1 MTEDRTS
8 AGNLGGREADASPDA
23 EGLSR
28 LPPSASQ
35 PSFFDRL
42 AGFFG
47 QRNGSSLRDDLTDAL
62 AEPEAEGEATFS
74 PAERA
79 MLSNILRLREVRVE
93 DVMIP
98 RASMQAVEL
107 ETTIADLMLLFERS
121 GHSRMPVYKESLDD
135 PQGMVHIRDVLA
147 HITRAAQKCAPEG
160 GETEAAARLDL
171 GLVDLGLTIAEAEL
185 MRTVLF
191 VPPSMMASE
200 LMSRMQNSRTQM
212 ALVIDEYGGTD
223 GLVSLEDIVETVVGD
238 IEDEHDEEESLIT
251 VAGDGVYV
259 VDAKADIEEAADVI
273 GDDFSA
279 GEHGEY
285 VDTVGGML
293 VNALGRVPLNGE
305 VVQALPGFEF
315 QVLEADTRRVRKVR
329 IVRVDPGE
337 AASETLPAA

>member
-8 AGNLGGREADASPDA
+8 AGNSGGREADASLDA

-28 LPPSASQ
+28 PSSTTQ
-35 PSFFDRL
+35 PSFLERL

-47 QRNGSSLRDDLTDAL
+47 QRNGSSLREDLTDAL
-62 AEPEAEGEATFS
+62 AEPGAEGEAAFS

-98 RASMQAVEL
+98 RASMQAVEI

-121 GHSRMPVYKESLDD
+121 GHSRMPVYKDSLDD

-147 HITRAAQKCAPEG
+147 HITRAAQKPAPEG
-160 GETEAAARLDL
+160 SEAEEAGRLDL
-171 GLVDLGLTIAEAEL
+171 GSVDLGLTIGEAEL
-185 MRTVLF
+185 MRSVLF
-191 VPPSMMASE
+191 VPPSMLAAE

-223 GLVSLEDIVETVVGD
+223 GLVSLEDIVEMVVGD

-251 VAGDGVYV
+251 VAADGVYV
-259 VDAKADIEEAADVI
+259 VDAKADIEEAAEVI

-293 VNALGRVPLNGE
+293 VNALGRVPVSGE

-315 QVLEADTRRVRKVR
+315 QVLEADPRRVRKVR

-337 AASETLPAA
+337 AAPETLPAA